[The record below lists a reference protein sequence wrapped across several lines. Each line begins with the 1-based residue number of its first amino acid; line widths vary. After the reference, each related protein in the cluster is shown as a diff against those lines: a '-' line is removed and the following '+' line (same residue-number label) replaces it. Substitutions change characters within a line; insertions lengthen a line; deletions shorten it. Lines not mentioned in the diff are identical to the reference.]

1 VLVDGEM
8 VLTESIAIVL
18 YLAEKYRDKALIP
31 ADPQQRAQLMRWLLF
46 TTTELEQ
53 PLWRMARHTALYPED
68 RRLPGELALAREDFV
83 AMASIMEEHLRDRQY
98 DVGDSAT
105 IGDFVLAYTLDWAT
119 MAKVLNGFPRL
130 EAYVDDMY
138 ARPRAPMRIK
148 EAFASVKH

>member
-1 VLVDGEM
+1 
-8 VLTESIAIVL
+8 
-18 YLAEKYRDKALIP
+18 
-31 ADPQQRAQLMRWLLF
+31 
-46 TTTELEQ
+46 
-53 PLWRMARHTALYPED
+53 
-68 RRLPGELALAREDFV
+68 
-83 AMASIMEEHLRDRQY
+83 MEEHLRDRQY